1 MVNMTLAIPED
12 LHALMKKHDHVKWS
26 EVARKAIKTQAEKLE
41 IMDKILVNSKLTEE
55 DAIEIGRKINKSAYK
70 RLKESLS
77 KTT

>member
-1 MVNMTLAIPED
+1 
-12 LHALMKKHDHVKWS
+12 MKKHDHVKWS